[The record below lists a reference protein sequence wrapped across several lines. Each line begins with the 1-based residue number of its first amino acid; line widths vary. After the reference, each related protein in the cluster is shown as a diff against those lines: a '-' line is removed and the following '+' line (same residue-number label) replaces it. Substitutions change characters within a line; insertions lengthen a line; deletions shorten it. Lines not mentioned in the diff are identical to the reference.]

1 VARNRKVFEEAMRAG
16 ANAAWD
22 QNWDQA
28 IAAYQRAL
36 GEFPRD
42 AGALT
47 RLGLAYANVGQLED
61 ALESYRRASELTPD
75 DPTLHEH
82 IGKMREQLGQEKEA
96 AEAYLASADCYASK
110 QQSSHLALERWQDAV
125 RAYPDCLKAHAQL
138 LRYYQRHGHVRQA
151 VNECLAL
158 VRIYQAQG
166 QTQHA
171 IQVCQYALKLAP
183 HDPKV
188 LAALDELRY
197 DKQTVVELETAT
209 SQEKPETLATREPVD
224 TTILDFPVTPVA
236 ESRDERGSPIEIA
249 RREALTD
256 LAESFFEEEEIAAPS
271 AATARLRKAEV
282 DALIGRAI
290 DFQTR
295 SKIDK
300 AITSYERVLEADVD
314 RPAVHFCLGLLYQ
327 EKTRFDDAI
336 AQFEHTVSHAKYRL
350 GTHFALGECFRA
362 QGRTD
367 KALEHFVEVLRIID
381 LSTVQGDQADELA
394 QFYESL
400 ADQYSGKAKREQAL
414 EFTNSLVDFLSQ
426 KGWENQIVEARQQL
440 DALAQEGPLF
450 SLAEMLAVPDAGR
463 VLESVARAQEYSS
476 QTMFYTALEECYYAL
491 GLAPTYLPVHRQLA
505 QVMVAMDKVNE
516 AVSKFV
522 VVADAYRMRGSMRS
536 AIAIYQRALKLTP
549 MDTKVRAKLIDLLSS
564 YGAVD
569 QALEHY
575 MILADSHYHQAQMD
589 QTRETYQEALKLT
602 PRGSP
607 ERQWRVRIL
616 HRIGDIDM
624 QRVDWKRAVAVYEQI
639 RTLAPD
645 DERARSTLMDLYY
658 RLNRPERAIIEM
670 DNLVRIYQ
678 ESGETERVFTLI
690 EDAVRERPDD
700 IPLRTRLAQVHLDA
714 GNADQALKHLDRLG
728 DLQLEDGRYE
738 DAQATIRAIIALQ
751 PPNVA
756 AYQQILDQIN
766 ERASS

>member
-1 VARNRKVFEEAMRAG
+1 MARNRKVFEEAMRAG

-138 LRYYQRHGHVRQA
+138 LQYYQRHGHVRQA

-166 QTQHA
+166 QTQYA
-171 IQVCQYALKLAP
+171 IQVCQYALKLTP

-224 TTILDFPVTPVA
+224 TAILDFPVTPVA

-271 AATARLRKAEV
+271 AATARLSKAEV

-624 QRVDWKRAVAVYEQI
+624 QRVDWKRAVEVYEQI

-766 ERASS
+766 ERASN

>member
-1 VARNRKVFEEAMRAG
+1 MARNRKVFEEAMRAG

-82 IGKMREQLGQEKEA
+82 IGKVREQLGQEKEA
-96 AEAYLASADCYASK
+96 AEAYLASADCYAGK

-138 LRYYQRHGHVRQA
+138 LQYYQRHGHVRQA

-166 QTQHA
+166 QTQYA
-171 IQVCQYALKLAP
+171 IQVCQYALKLTP

-209 SQEKPETLATREPVD
+209 SQEKPEALATREPVD
-224 TTILDFPVTPVA
+224 TAILDFPVTPVA
-236 ESRDERGSPIEIA
+236 ESSEERGSPIEIA

-271 AATARLRKAEV
+271 AATARLSKAEV

>member
-36 GEFPRD
+36 GEFSRD
-42 AGALT
+42 VGALT

-61 ALESYRRASELTPD
+61 ALESYRQANELTPD
-75 DPTLHEH
+75 DPTLYEH
-82 IGKMREQLGQEKEA
+82 IGKVREQLGQSKEA

-158 VRIYQAQG
+158 VHIYQAEG

-188 LAALDELRY
+188 LAALDELHY
-197 DKQTVVELETAT
+197 DAQTVVELEAAT
-209 SQEKPETLATREPVD
+209 SQEKSKALATKEPVD
-224 TTILDFPVTPVA
+224 AAILDFPVTPVTK
-236 ESRDERGSPIEIA
+236 SREERGSPIEIA

-256 LAESFFEEEEIAAPS
+256 LAESFFEEEEVTAPS
-271 AATARLRKAEV
+271 AAASRLSKAEV

-295 SKIDK
+295 DKIDK
-300 AITSYERVLEADVD
+300 AIASYERVLEADVD

-367 KALEHFVEVLRIID
+367 KALGHFVEVLRIID

-394 QFYESL
+394 QFYEGL
-400 ADQYSGKAKREQAL
+400 ADQYSAKGKREQAL

-426 KGWENQIVEARQQL
+426 KGWENQIIEARQRL
-440 DALAQEGPLF
+440 DALAQEGPVF

-476 QTMFYTALEECYYAL
+476 QMMFYTALEECYYAL

-522 VVADAYRMRGSMRS
+522 VVADAYRMRGRTRS
-536 AIAIYQRALKLTP
+536 AIAI
-549 MDTKVRAKLIDLLSS
+549 
-564 YGAVD
+564 
-569 QALEHY
+569 
-575 MILADSHYHQAQMD
+575 
-589 QTRETYQEALKLT
+589 
-602 PRGSP
+602 
-607 ERQWRVRIL
+607 
-616 HRIGDIDM
+616 
-624 QRVDWKRAVAVYEQI
+624 
-639 RTLAPD
+639 
-645 DERARSTLMDLYY
+645 
-658 RLNRPERAIIEM
+658 
-670 DNLVRIYQ
+670 
-678 ESGETERVFTLI
+678 
-690 EDAVRERPDD
+690 
-700 IPLRTRLAQVHLDA
+700 
-714 GNADQALKHLDRLG
+714 
-728 DLQLEDGRYE
+728 
-738 DAQATIRAIIALQ
+738 
-751 PPNVA
+751 
-756 AYQQILDQIN
+756 
-766 ERASS
+766 

>member
-1 VARNRKVFEEAMRAG
+1 MARNRKVFEEAMRAG

-42 AGALT
+42 VGALT

-61 ALESYRRASELTPD
+61 ALESYRGASELTPD

-82 IGKMREQLGQEKEA
+82 IGKVREQLGQEKEA
-96 AEAYLASADCYASK
+96 AEAYMASADCYASK

-138 LRYYQRHGHVRQA
+138 LRYYQRHGHVGQA

-197 DKQTVVELETAT
+197 DKQAVVELESAT
-209 SQEKPETLATREPVD
+209 SQEKPEPLETREPVD
-224 TTILDFPVTPVA
+224 AAILDFPVTPVTK
-236 ESRDERGSPIEIA
+236 SREERGSPIEIA

-256 LAESFFEEEEIAAPS
+256 LAESFFEEEEVATPS
-271 AATARLRKAEV
+271 AATARLSKAEV

-295 SKIDK
+295 GKIDQ
-300 AITSYERVLEADVD
+300 AIASYERVLEADVD

-327 EKTRFDDAI
+327 EKTRFDNAI
-336 AQFEHTVSHAKYRL
+336 AQFEHTVSHTKYRL
-350 GTHFALGECFRA
+350 GTHFALGECSRA

-381 LSTVQGDQADELA
+381 LSTVQGEQADELA

-400 ADQYSGKAKREQAL
+400 ADQYSGKGKREQAL

-426 KGWENQIVEARQQL
+426 KGWENQIIEARQRL
-440 DALAQEGPLF
+440 DALAQEGPIF

-463 VLESVARAQEYSS
+463 VLESVARAQKYSS

-589 QTRETYQEALKLT
+589 QTRETYQEALKLA

-624 QRVDWKRAVAVYEQI
+624 QRVDWKRAAKVYEQI

-658 RLNRPERAIIEM
+658 RLNRPELAIIEM

-678 ESGETERVFTLI
+678 QSGETERVFTLI

-738 DAQATIRAIIALQ
+738 DAQATIRAIIALH

-756 AYQQILDQIN
+756 AYQQILGQIS
-766 ERASS
+766 ERASK